1 MKFKLEFTFDI
12 SDSSLLIDAND
23 GRSEEYTSLE
33 DVPEDTRLWKPETA
47 PQATV
52 TKRIGNIVPSFALLN
67 PVYTG
72 RFIEGCATTRP
83 TAAPTIMQMNMKV
96 VM

>member
-33 DVPEDTRLWKPETA
+33 DVPEDTLMD
-47 PQATV
+47 V
-52 TKRIGNIVPSFALLN
+52 
-67 PVYTG
+67 VYNYLDG
-72 RFIEGCATTRP
+72 VIEGLTYDQLTVK
-83 TAAPTIMQMNMKV
+83 IL
-96 VM
+96 

>member
-33 DVPEDTRLWKPETA
+33 DVSEDTLMD
-47 PQATV
+47 V
-52 TKRIGNIVPSFALLN
+52 
-67 PVYTG
+67 VYNYLDG
-72 RFIEGCATTRP
+72 VIEGITYDQITV
-83 TAAPTIMQMNMKV
+83 KKL
-96 VM
+96 

>member
-33 DVPEDTRLWKPETA
+33 DVPEDTLMD
-47 PQATV
+47 V
-52 TKRIGNIVPSFALLN
+52 
-67 PVYTG
+67 VYNYLDG
-72 RFIEGCATTRP
+72 IIEGITCDQITV
-83 TAAPTIMQMNMKV
+83 KKL
-96 VM
+96 

>member
-33 DVPEDTRLWKPETA
+33 DVPEDTLMDVVYNYLSRLDIVQVEECISVRCWPRGKKVWKR
-47 PQATV
+47 Q
-52 TKRIGNIVPSFALLN
+52 LN
-67 PVYTG
+67 C
-72 RFIEGCATTRP
+72 I
-83 TAAPTIMQMNMKV
+83 TI
-96 VM
+96 

>member
-33 DVPEDTRLWKPETA
+33 DVPEDTLMD
-47 PQATV
+47 V
-52 TKRIGNIVPSFALLN
+52 IYNYLDGV
-67 PVYTG
+67 
-72 RFIEGCATTRP
+72 IEGITYDQITV
-83 TAAPTIMQMNMKV
+83 KKL
-96 VM
+96 